1 MILQLEHKPLS
12 IQAFERISKYV
23 RDSFGVNLTA
33 VKRNLVENRLAKRVR
48 QLGFQ
53 DLDEYINYAFSPM
66 GKMELALMSDYLS
79 TNKTYFYRESPHF
92 EFLKDY
98 FQKTELKNINIWS
111 AACSYGDEVYT
122 INALANYIKV
132 KNHKPFQVSILGTD
146 ISSKVLDNAKKA
158 EYPQDRIK
166 TLPGYLLKPY
176 FQSDH
181 SVKDK
186 KVFKPTPEIQR
197 DVQFRKLNL
206 INEIPHVGKKFD
218 IIFCRNVLIYF
229 QQETKEKVVKQ
240 LIDQL
245 KPGGYLFLSL
255 CESMLGRTANVKQIQ
270 PSVFQKL

>member
-1 MILQLEHKPLS
+1 MILQLENKPLS
-12 IQAFERISKYV
+12 IPAFERISKYV
-23 RDSFGVNLTA
+23 RDSFGVNLTS

-53 DLDEYINYAFSPM
+53 SLDEYVNYVFTPV
-66 GKMELALMSDYLS
+66 GKMELALMSDFLS

-92 EFLKDY
+92 EFLKEY
-98 FQKTELKNINIWS
+98 FQNTDSNSINIWS

-122 INALANYIKV
+122 INAIANHIKK
-132 KNHKPFQVSILGTD
+132 KNHKSFNVNILGTD
-146 ISSKVLDNAKKA
+146 ISSVVLAEAKKA
-158 EYPQDRIK
+158 EYPVDRIK
-166 TLPGYLLKPY
+166 TLPAYLLKPY

-186 KVFKPTPEIQR
+186 KIFKPTPEIQR

-206 INEIPHVGKKFD
+206 INEIPQVGKKFD

-229 QQETKEKVVKQ
+229 KQETKEKVVKQ

-255 CESMLGRTANVKQIQ
+255 CESMLGRTVNVKQIQ